1 MGRGGTSLLE
11 GGESGVRGLLLE
23 ELGSGVTGGW
33 AGGLEYGCGWRRVTS
48 GQPQLGG
55 PSSLLGG
62 GEWVPA
68 GALRKALSPAAPLK
82 QKLELFETKRLS
94 YLLIW
99 SAPLNSTGL
108 LNL

>member
-62 GEWVPA
+62 GGMGPCRCSKE
-68 GALRKALSPAAPLK
+68 GAQSGSSPEA
-82 QKLELFETKRLS
+82 ETG
-94 YLLIW
+94 
-99 SAPLNSTGL
+99 TF
-108 LNL
+108 